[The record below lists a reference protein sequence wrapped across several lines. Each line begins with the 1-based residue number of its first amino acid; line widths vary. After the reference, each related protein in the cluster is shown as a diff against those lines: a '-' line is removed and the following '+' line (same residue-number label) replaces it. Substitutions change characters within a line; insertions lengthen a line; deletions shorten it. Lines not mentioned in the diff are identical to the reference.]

1 MSEITNPNTEVL
13 SLSYKNGKYLLEFPE
28 NIISQEKI
36 PRECIKDGTL
46 SHTRFVSDNSTVK
59 EMINLVDQLGES
71 IIDFNIQHE
80 GEKAGRQIMLKELK
94 ELVTCN
100 ELLTF
105 LDSQSHLST
114 HTFLLLIT
122 LIERYLK
129 LLSIEVGKLINELSL
144 EDMNNPQFFYDFYAS
159 NNNNSVCAYLKKFYS
174 NVLLIEVPS
183 SNMQPQKQKAEF
195 NHPMILDVARY
206 KRIKGNKTTTINTNT
221 IYPCKVFF
229 DWLCSTIRCF
239 KDYGINDLPLWKLKE
254 DHFWEYRAYLVKEVK
269 NGNITELSAKKRF
282 QRLKG
287 VFNKLRELGK
297 VNDNFYS
304 KIPNIQSSEY
314 IYRDIP
320 TEDQLRCFFD
330 VIGKY
335 SNHPKRDR
343 LVYGLM
349 LLMGLRKSEAAYLR
363 KASVNFEKQTLTF
376 KRKGRVVRTLPIPS
390 ILKRLLEDYTF
401 EGEDYL
407 FSNEPKGFVSKIGND
422 YKVYSYLA
430 NWEFKGGPHLLRH
443 TFITLLC
450 EKCDPRTLQYL
461 SGHESLHALSKY
473 IHVTPSNLSKKIEL
487 MEYVEGE

>member
-1 MSEITNPNTEVL
+1 MDNSNLTPTLSITISESTGKI
-13 SLSYKNGKYLLEFPE
+13 SLEIPE
-28 NIISQEKI
+28 NKISQEKI
-36 PRECIKDGTL
+36 PGECIKDGTL
-46 SHTRFVSDNSTVK
+46 SHTRFVSDISTVK

-71 IIDFNIQHE
+71 IIDFDIQHE
-80 GEKAGRQIMLKELK
+80 GEKAACQIMLKNLRG
-94 ELVTCN
+94 LVTCN

-105 LDSQSHLST
+105 LYSHFHLSS

-129 LLSIEVGKLINELSL
+129 LLSIEVGKPMNELCL
-144 EDMNNPQFFYDFYAS
+144 EDLNNPQFFSDFYTS
-159 NNNNSVCAYLKKFYS
+159 NNNNTGCAYLKKFYS
-174 NVLLIEVPS
+174 KVLLNEVPS

-206 KRIKGNKTTTINTNT
+206 KRIKGNKATTIDTNT
-221 IYPCKVFF
+221 IYPSRVFF
-229 DWLCSTIRCF
+229 DWLCTTIRCF
-239 KDYGINDLPLWKLKE
+239 EDYDKNDLPLWKIKE

-287 VFNKLRELGK
+287 VFIKLRELRK
-297 VNDNFYS
+297 VNGNFYS

-320 TEDQLRCFFD
+320 TEAQLRCFFD

-349 LLMGLRKSEAAYLR
+349 VLMGLRKSEVAYLR

-390 ILKRLLEDYTF
+390 ILKRLLEDYTS

-407 FSNEPKGFVSKIGND
+407 FSNEPKSLVSKIGKN

-430 NWEFKGGPHLLRH
+430 NWEYKGGPHLLRH
-443 TFITLLC
+443 TFITMLC

-473 IHVTPSNLSKKIEL
+473 IHVNPSNLSKKIEL